1 MKNKVIIIDYKMG
14 NLYSV
19 YKKLNIFS
27 NNTKI
32 SDNFREISNAEKVIL
47 PGVGHFGKAIQNLQ
61 ELNLIECL
69 NELTLIKK
77 IPVLGICLGMQIMTK
92 FSEEGNVAGLGWFD
106 AEVIKFKHKNNIYK
120 NPHIGWSNLIIK
132 KKSLLF
138 QDLPEQ
144 HEFYFVHSYHVIT
157 NDKSIISAE
166 TEYEYKFVSAI
177 EKENIFGVQFHP
189 EKSHEYGELIF
200 KNFLNI

>member
-92 FSEEGNVAGLGWFD
+92 FSEEGNVSGLGWFD

-157 NDKSIISAE
+157 NVKSIISAE

>member
-19 YKKLNIFS
+19 YEKLNIFS

-92 FSEEGNVAGLGWFD
+92 FSEEGNVSGLGWFD

-157 NDKSIISAE
+157 NVKSIISAE

>member
-77 IPVLGICLGMQIMTK
+77 FLFLG
-92 FSEEGNVAGLGWFD
+92 
-106 AEVIKFKHKNNIYK
+106 
-120 NPHIGWSNLIIK
+120 
-132 KKSLLF
+132 
-138 QDLPEQ
+138 
-144 HEFYFVHSYHVIT
+144 FVWVCKY
-157 NDKSIISAE
+157 DKI
-166 TEYEYKFVSAI
+166 
-177 EKENIFGVQFHP
+177 
-189 EKSHEYGELIF
+189 
-200 KNFLNI
+200 